1 MRGAERLFV
10 ERAGVFF
17 QSEGLPRI
25 GGRIFGLLL
34 LEQEPLS
41 IDAIA
46 RILRVSKPSVS
57 TNTRTLERW
66 GFLERVGRQGDRRS
80 YYRLAPDLVHRTLF
94 ERVERMR
101 RFRSLVEDARA
112 QASTDH
118 PALRRRL
125 AELVTAYGQSIDA
138 LNRVLADWPTTRAS

>member
-1 MRGAERLFV
+1 
-10 ERAGVFF
+10 
-17 QSEGLPRI
+17 
-25 GGRIFGLLL
+25 
-34 LEQEPLS
+34 
-41 IDAIA
+41 
-46 RILRVSKPSVS
+46 
-57 TNTRTLERW
+57 
-66 GFLERVGRQGDRRS
+66 
-80 YYRLAPDLVHRTLF
+80 VHRTLF